1 MSPLLYYSVLVIVAG
16 NVLLLMAFLFNAWRK
31 GVFKKRSAT
40 PLAALEVQQDGKI
53 LYVEFSRDGKP
64 LSSKCVGHL
73 DAVRGQAILKR
84 KQGEALS
91 PADLVAYIDANGQSF
106 WEKFPGPVQPDPE
119 GLKTAT
125 AA

>member
-1 MSPLLYYSVLVIVAG
+1 MSPLLSYTLWAIVAG
-16 NVLLLMAFLFNAWRK
+16 NALLLTALLFNAWRK
-31 GVFKKRSAT
+31 GVFKKRSAA

-53 LYVEFSRDGKP
+53 LYVEFATDGKP
-64 LSSKCVGHL
+64 TASKFVGHI

-91 PADLVAYIDANGQSF
+91 PADLVAYIDAQGNSF
-106 WEKFPGPVQPDPE
+106 WEKFPGPIQPGPE
-119 GLKTAT
+119 GRKTVP